1 MPLSFS
7 VSGWDWP
14 SLRGGSAWE
23 ESSKYVLSGF
33 TKSFYYTSQSCAF
46 ILCHWLSKLH
56 RAGTIRF
63 ENNGSFPVRY
73 LGQYWASEKMLVCCI
88 DQISGHVH
96 IYLTYDRVDV
106 GGVSKTAL
114 LLAMM
119 NDSRDRRI
127 SADEGRRTKSPQ
139 IGISQPDQPYLFL
152 PQRMPRMSVDSSRYD
167 EEHGVGAL
175 QELITRILRDTT
187 QMECVA
193 N

>member
-1 MPLSFS
+1 
-7 VSGWDWP
+7 
-14 SLRGGSAWE
+14 
-23 ESSKYVLSGF
+23 
-33 TKSFYYTSQSCAF
+33 
-46 ILCHWLSKLH
+46 
-56 RAGTIRF
+56 
-63 ENNGSFPVRY
+63 
-73 LGQYWASEKMLVCCI
+73 MLVCCI
-88 DQISGHVH
+88 DRISSRVH

-127 SADEGRRTKSPQ
+127 SADERRRTKSPQ

-175 QELITRILRDTT
+175 QELITRILKDTT